1 MFYKI
6 AFWVMDY
13 PKRVL
18 SIVFLL
24 SILSIAA
31 IFRLHVN
38 TNLLELLPKESEVTQ
53 NILAFNKE
61 EGGANLLQITL
72 LNDTSQDTEIQDQS
86 EEDKNQETKNKIQ
99 KKKKNRNER
108 KRKDFKHNA

>member
-18 SIVFLL
+18 GIVFLL

-53 NILAFNKE
+53 NILAFNEE

-72 LNDTSQDTEIQDQS
+72 LNDTSQDTEIQHQS
-86 EEDKNQETKNKIQ
+86 EESKKQGTKKQ
-99 KKKKNRNER
+99 DPKEKKRTGTPR
-108 KRKDFKHNA
+108 